1 MVSQQ
6 WNTEEVGTRDWNTMS
21 MLSVGETWKILRL
34 WTRKEVEGFKKSLMD
49 KSIEDSG
56 ADGDVDWHDPA

>member
-1 MVSQQ
+1 
-6 WNTEEVGTRDWNTMS
+6 MS
-21 MLSVGETWKILRL
+21 MLSVGETWKTLGL